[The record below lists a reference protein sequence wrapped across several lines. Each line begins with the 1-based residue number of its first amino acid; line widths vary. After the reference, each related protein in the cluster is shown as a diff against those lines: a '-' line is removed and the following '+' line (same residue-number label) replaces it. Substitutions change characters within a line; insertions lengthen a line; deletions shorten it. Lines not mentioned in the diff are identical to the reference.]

1 MKIYASAVLTNI
13 VTIVYNND
21 VRRTN
26 FLLITVVFDAK
37 SAHGGVLRAYGF
49 QLKRMYD
56 YYTYGSYVQHPF
68 EPQRKVSVCLTQG
81 AAMQQYRQ

>member
-1 MKIYASAVLTNI
+1 MKIYAFAVLTNI
-13 VTIVYNND
+13 AQLCTIMTCEERFFCWLHSYLMQNPLAAA
-21 VRRTN
+21 
-26 FLLITVVFDAK
+26 F
-37 SAHGGVLRAYGF
+37 SAYGF

-56 YYTYGSYVQHPF
+56 YHTYGSYVQHPF

>member
-1 MKIYASAVLTNI
+1 MKIYAFAVFTNI

-21 VRRTN
+21 VRRTI
-26 FLLITVVFDAK
+26 FLLTTVVFDAK
-37 SAHGGVLRAYGF
+37 SAHGGGF

-56 YYTYGSYVQHPF
+56 YHTFGSYVQHPF

>member
-1 MKIYASAVLTNI
+1 MKIYAFAVLTNI

-21 VRRTN
+21 VRRTI
-26 FLLITVVFDAK
+26 FLLTTLVFDAK
-37 SAHGGVLRAYGF
+37 SAHGAYGF

-56 YYTYGSYVQHPF
+56 YHTYGSYVQHPF